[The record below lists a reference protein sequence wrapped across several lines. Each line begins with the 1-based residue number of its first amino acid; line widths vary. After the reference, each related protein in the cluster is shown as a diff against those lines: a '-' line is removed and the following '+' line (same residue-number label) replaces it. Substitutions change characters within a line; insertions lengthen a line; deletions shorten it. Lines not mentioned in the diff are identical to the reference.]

1 VLCFVF
7 VLHSNLFN
15 VRHCRCRGLLFHL
28 ITQWHTHSFGRTPL
42 NEWCALRS
50 GLYLHNTRQTQETNI
65 YAPGGIRNRGQ
76 TYALDHTATGLFH
89 LSVFL
94 FCLIICTY
102 MLTFV
107 RKDSQGSSWEGC
119 NISRQIHVEW
129 IDVLDFFT
137 KLLCV
142 NVIWSRDAIQT
153 SAHVET
159 HPHFSSGIWN
169 GVCRQMTSLMCVKC
183 YHLPVF
189 EPCTLQIIST
199 LYMRC
204 ILNTVVTIHTTSF
217 SIEWLRLTGRVC
229 FVFRMVVTS
238 ISQLLFVTE
247 KQCGFS
253 GVGVEFL
260 KCYAHEMHVESW
272 SRSVLKISYYSYNKQ
287 WLFPK
292 TSLTGWYLYAK
303 YR

>member
-1 VLCFVF
+1 MCSSQRTLP
-7 VLHSNLFN
+7 
-15 VRHCRCRGLLFHL
+15 
-28 ITQWHTHSFGRTPL
+28 TQHTT
-42 NEWCALRS
+42 
-50 GLYLHNTRQTQETNI
+50 NTRDE
-65 YAPGGIRNRGQ
+65 
-76 TYALDHTATGLFH
+76 H
-89 LSVFL
+89 LCPRWDSKPRSDLRLRPHGHRVISFVRI
-94 FCLIICTY
+94 FFFLIICTY

-107 RKDSQGSSWEGC
+107 RTDSQGSWWEGC
-119 NISRQIHVEW
+119 NISRQIHVEG

-142 NVIWSRDAIQT
+142 SVIWSRDAIQT

-183 YHLPVF
+183 YYPPVF

-204 ILNTVVTIHTTSF
+204 IFNTVVTMHTTSF
-217 SIEWLRLTGRVC
+217 SIEWLRLTSRVC

-260 KCYAHEMHVESW
+260 KCYAHEMHVEFW
-272 SRSVLKISYYSYNKQ
+272 SRSVLKISYYS
-287 WLFPK
+287 
-292 TSLTGWYLYAK
+292 
-303 YR
+303 